1 MDSNHLEKLADDT
14 RSEKG
19 QGSELA
25 GDRLDEKQTADLFL
39 SAGEAQ
45 KDDEIMS
52 REPVARLLR
61 EMR

>member
-1 MDSNHLEKLADDT
+1 MIPEAS
-14 RSEKG
+14 KG
-19 QGSELA
+19 RGANWA

-52 REPVARLLR
+52 REPVARVLR

>member
-1 MDSNHLEKLADDT
+1 MIPEAS
-14 RSEKG
+14 KG
-19 QGSELA
+19 RGANWA

-39 SAGEAQ
+39 SAEKAQ